1 MSVDDENLR
10 KVRARID
17 AIDAEIQRLIT
28 ERAGCA
34 HQIAQLKQTA
44 PDASFYRP
52 EREAQVL
59 RNVMARDCGLLKP
72 QNMAH
77 IFREIMSA
85 CLAVEQSL
93 NVAFLG
99 PEGTFTHQAAV
110 KHFGH
115 AVTPVAQLTIAD
127 VFRAV
132 ATGRSQYGVV
142 PVENSTEGSVNE
154 TLDQLR
160 NASLQVCGE
169 VVLRVHHNLL
179 SLADTIQDVQRIYA
193 HQQSLAQCRGWLD
206 TNLPRIEQVAVAS
219 NAEAARLA
227 AEEPHSA
234 AIASEAAAEIY
245 GLKVLAANIEDEFD
259 NTTRFLVVGD
269 KTSPPSGRDKT
280 SVLLVTGNQ
289 PGALYKALSP
299 LAEHGISMTRIESR
313 PSRRGPWDY
322 VFFIDIEGHAEDAT
336 VAQALVQLKSQ
347 VSLLRVLG
355 AYPRAM
361 L

>member
-1 MSVDDENLR
+1 MSADDESLQS
-10 KVRARID
+10 VRARID

-34 HQIAQLKQTA
+34 HQIAQLKQSA
-44 PDASFYRP
+44 PAASFYRP

-59 RNVMARDCGLLKP
+59 RNVLARDCGLLKP
-72 QNMAH
+72 QHVAH

-85 CLAVEQSL
+85 CLAVEQGL
-93 NVAFLG
+93 GVAFLG

-115 AVTPVAQLTIAD
+115 AVTPMAQPSIAD

-132 ATGRSQYGVV
+132 ASGRSQYGVV

-160 NASLQVCGE
+160 SSSLPVCGE
-169 VVLRVHHNLL
+169 VVLRVHHHLL
-179 SLADTIQDVQRIYA
+179 SRTDTLKDVQRVYA
-193 HQQSLAQCRGWLD
+193 HQQSLAQCRGWLN
-206 TNLPRIEQVAVAS
+206 TNLGRIEQIAVAS
-219 NAEAARLA
+219 NAQAARLA
-227 AEEPHSA
+227 AEEPRSA
-234 AIASEAAAEIY
+234 AVASEAAAEIY
-245 GLKVLAANIEDEFD
+245 SLKVLAANIEDESD

-269 KTSPPSGRDKT
+269 KSPPPSGWDKT
-280 SVLLVTGNQ
+280 SVMLVTGNQ

-299 LAEHGISMTRIESR
+299 FADHGISMTRIESR

-336 VAQALVQLKSQ
+336 IAQALTQLKSQ

-355 AYPRAM
+355 AYPRAV